1 MMNCTRRKFISCA
14 FVSGAALIFFGL
26 TVYSF
31 FNKKI
36 ILPYPEGNFAVG
48 ATRIHLVDV
57 SRHERHDPSTHRQL
71 MVQAY
76 YPIEKKDYQS
86 KKGDRYLKYS
96 AKYVKQ
102 SLADMKNIS
111 INQLDYV
118 DDLFSYSYENASISE
133 QKQHYPVVIFIPGF
147 GAPQETYTVYLE
159 ELASQGFIVLG
170 INFPY
175 VSNPTIFP
183 DGKVIMQSSLFNGSR
198 ASEEKE
204 KEFIVWLEDIR
215 FVLDELTKLNAE
227 HAILRNK
234 CDLERIGAMGHS
246 FGGRIVIE
254 ACRKDNRIKAGL
266 DLDGKL
272 SANTSL
278 AGFDTPLMFIIAE
291 RKDDKERDRIEQL
304 QKNMTGDTFLV
315 VIKGAD
321 HGTFTDLNLVF
332 KQWLYQNKID
342 PTRGIREVRSLV
354 EAFFNVYLKNGS
366 KSLLTSR
373 GIERSV

>member
-1 MMNCTRRKFISCA
+1 MKLRYIVYSIA
-14 FVSGAALIFFGL
+14 LASSAVLIFFGL
-26 TVYSF
+26 SAYFF

-36 ILPYPEGNFAVG
+36 ILPSPEGRFAVG
-48 ATRIHLVDV
+48 TTRIHLVDV
-57 SRHERHDPSTHRQL
+57 SRHERHDPSVHREL
-71 MVQAY
+71 MLQVY
-76 YPIEKKDYQS
+76 YPIEKKDYQG
-86 KKGDRYLKYS
+86 KTGDRYLKYS
-96 AKYVKQ
+96 AQYVKQ

-118 DDLFSYSYENASISE
+118 DDLFSYSYENAPISE
-133 QKQHYPVVIFIPGF
+133 QKQSYPVVIFIPGF

-175 VSNPTIFP
+175 VTNPTIFP
-183 DGKVIMQSSLFNGSR
+183 DGKVIMQNSLFNGSS
-198 ASEEKE
+198 AGEEKE
-204 KEFIVWLEDIR
+204 KEFVVWLDDIR
-215 FVLDELTKLNAE
+215 FVLNELTKLNAE
-227 HAILRNK
+227 HAVLRNK

-246 FGGRIVIE
+246 FGGRIVVE
-254 ACRKDNRIKAGL
+254 TCRKDNRIKAGL

-278 AGFDTPLMFIIAE
+278 VGFDTPFMFIIAE
-291 RKDDKERDRIEQL
+291 RKDDKEQDRIEQL
-304 QKNMTGDTFLV
+304 QKNMTAAFLV

-342 PTRGIREVRSLV
+342 PMRGIQVVRLLMD
-354 EAFFNVYLKNGS
+354 AFFNVYLNGES
-366 KSLLTSR
+366 RSLLTSL
-373 GIERSV
+373 GIKNYLTII